1 MPGTIDGDY
10 VQEIEPG
17 LTEHTYVYWDDYGKV
32 SAWLLE
38 ADPARYRLVP
48 TLAKGKIPGREAVRG
63 IVARARGVA
72 GINASYF
79 AFKNITLGYT
89 FPKKWLSKIEV
100 SALRLFVTADNIMM
114 FNHLDGMDPQYN
126 FTGSVSYSYAPSRA
140 IVAGIDIQF

>member
-1 MPGTIDGDY
+1 MNVQYAGNNWHKNVLRRWQKPGDVTD
-10 VQEIEPG
+10 VPMVEIGGSSPAN
-17 LTEHTYVYWDDYGKV
+17 D
-32 SAWLLE
+32 SAL
-38 ADPARYRLVP
+38 
-48 TLAKGKIPGREAVRG
+48 
-63 IVARARGVA
+63 
-72 GINASYF
+72 INASYF